1 MGISPAKSAVPP
13 LAVVVSRYNGSITDK
28 LFAGA
33 VMAYKSAGG
42 SERDL
47 EIVEA
52 AGAFELVA
60 LSMAAADSG
69 RFAGVVALGCIIKG
83 ETRHDEYLA
92 HAVTQG
98 LANIS
103 LVTGVPVGLGVLTVN
118 NAHQARDRAGGRMG
132 NKGAECVEALLNS
145 IVQIAKL
152 KGERRSF
159 VVEGLNLPDKAADT
173 FTSPTPSVSPAA
185 ERSAS
190 KPSRRRAK
198 AAVGGRR

>member
-1 MGISPAKSAVPP
+1 
-13 LAVVVSRYNGSITDK
+13 
-28 LFAGA
+28 
-33 VMAYKSAGG
+33 
-42 SERDL
+42 
-47 EIVEA
+47 
-52 AGAFELVA
+52 
-60 LSMAAADSG
+60 MAAADSG

-132 NKGAECVEALLNS
+132 NKGAECMEALLNS
-145 IVQIAKL
+145 IVQIGKL

-159 VVEGLNLPDKAADT
+159 VVDGLSLPDKAAESPVGSADS
-173 FTSPTPSVSPAA
+173 TSERAA
-185 ERSAS
+185 A

-198 AAVGGRR
+198 VAVAGSVGSRR